1 MNTALFM
8 LRAVQLGL
16 SMRDLEELEEG
27 FVLDML
33 AERANDSAEYR
44 DLPTQADFDNF

>member
-16 SMRDLEELEEG
+16 SISDLEQLEEG
-27 FVLDML
+27 FVVDMII
-33 AERANDSAEYR
+33 ENQNDNATYR
-44 DLPTQADFDNF
+44 DLPTQADFDRF

>member
-16 SMRDLEELEEG
+16 SCEDLEY
-27 FVLDML
+27 LDMGMVFDMIT
-33 AERANDSAEYR
+33 ESQNDTYKYDFRATKE
-44 DLPTQADFDNF
+44 DFKRF

>member
-8 LRAVQLGL
+8 LRAIQLGL
-16 SMRDLEELEEG
+16 SIKDMEELEEG

-33 AERANDSAEYR
+33 AERSNDSHDYR
-44 DLPTQADFDNF
+44 DLPTQADFDRF

>member
-33 AERANDSAEYR
+33 AEKSNDSAEYR